1 MSNNKAY
8 KEVLIK
14 LSNSQIKEYESKYF
28 SSNSL
33 ISKQNSFGVTFSM
46 PNCMS
51 YIQVQDKEIL
61 IKNIATI
68 NVFQKSLNQN
78 YITFTHISLN
88 NPPIKNIFPF
98 DFNPREF
105 LLIIFTKNSIQ
116 SYLINIDF
124 NTMNKKNLLNCKFT
138 QNILNIANKV
148 EFCGKTKEN
157 YLRFCIGCENGKVF
171 MTDLY
176 PNYENNELMVIN
188 VKEIGFINQ
197 GIFSYLTS
205 SLLSNNNQNMNTK
218 KGNKMNNN
226 RENIPINSLNY
237 IGNNILAILRSNY
250 LFELIDINT
259 GYLFFSYYLYD
270 NISNKDFIDDSKI
283 VSAVNE
289 SFTNE
294 ELKIT
299 KRKLFYIFIYIN
311 SYSINSL
318 VSFQLMFIDIPI
330 DNISCT
336 INDFNYFYSTIDIGT
351 NLKLKNRNNILIYG
365 KTVDMIINNNKLW
378 IVFQNQKENK
388 KENLLISDNNDLNI
402 LNETYGL
409 KLINVFENNNIED
422 ENEIIENNSVFNNEE
437 EIVDFNEKNLF
448 YLLSIIKQLGYNLN
462 NINNI
467 IDDYNDSDAILQQN
481 KIIFSCLL
489 SEKYFLTEN
498 IINFVNE
505 KFNLNFKNKNLC
517 FKYLDDKYLNK
528 NNNEIKSIIND
539 IILPLVQNELY
550 MNNIISLGSFKNN
563 DLDSVTFIRQ
573 KELSFINVVDS
584 FEKINEIIKEYEYQI
599 RKLNSNE
606 KLIKEYIHSNL
617 INKSQENLDINK
629 SIPFYLICA
638 LIRIYLTEMNLKIK
652 NEKYLENIFINKNLE
667 QFKSD
672 IIKQNLS
679 CQMNP
684 YNNLEFIHELINEIY
699 SIYNNII
706 EENIKNILNM
716 FINEFQNIKNEDNF
730 RQMLQDLQNVNN
742 NLEQINIIN
751 VNNKYCEIITKIILS
766 RISALYN
773 IANDIF
779 CFKQWLSLYGDFINN
794 EVPLNIDEN
803 IIDNFYIKNLIL
815 TIFCNHLTT
824 FNTENVSRINIE
836 AGNDK
841 NNDLLNDKIIT
852 WLEKFVFNKLSQL
865 GYDILN
871 QQKNKFIN
879 YSICL
884 ILTDLFNDNNSNSL
898 NSSIIIKELLD
909 NKDYQLL
916 NISNLI
922 LINSGNCFNINI
934 RDSLKLLII
943 CDAANENISQM
954 KDNLI
959 LLYQRYPNYDSD
971 NNNINNQK
979 YIDNIKNA
987 YLQLRNHLISPNIF
1001 ISKTALKNFF
1011 IINYDILMNKFLS
1024 FLEKKEYENYEIDID
1039 IENENK
1045 HNIFKENIINCV
1057 ISIIGDLIDHCFEDN
1072 EDLCLIIYSKIEN
1085 LINNAQN
1092 DKALE
1097 FIYNKI
1103 KKEILLKLSYKV
1115 FNKYNENKKLTST
1128 IIKLSKLNKL
1138 LLFEI
1143 CQIVEKNLTYGKNK
1157 NNDFNEEINNDI
1169 YKNMFN
1175 NNKNNIIENKIDI
1188 YYFLNIAYS
1197 SLMEYE
1203 HIIKISKKFIGIID
1217 LYISIE
1223 KISLVELINFYNQK
1237 IFALKNEMNALY
1249 KKKQL
1254 NCFIQEDENDLE
1266 KINKEKT
1273 ITEIKLEEL
1282 KYYAINKDDNKENE
1296 ILKIKNNDYTFLDY
1310 IFELNILKEAVESD
1324 LVKCLD
1330 FKEAKLFIF
1339 NLLNCLEYNT
1349 NQKSNEQG
1357 KLLELFIKNVFM
1369 DKNRYNDEYMFITLE
1384 ILIKL
1389 NHSYLNSKN
1398 FEKILKTLEHKNKT
1412 RLQELLYCLS
1422 E

>member
-1 MSNNKAY
+1 M
-8 KEVLIK
+8 K
-14 LSNSQIKEYESKYF
+14 L
-28 SSNSL
+28 
-33 ISKQNSFGVTFSM
+33 M
-46 PNCMS
+46 
-51 YIQVQDKEIL
+51 
-61 IKNIATI
+61 
-68 NVFQKSLNQN
+68 
-78 YITFTHISLN
+78 
-88 NPPIKNIFPF
+88 
-98 DFNPREF
+98 
-105 LLIIFTKNSIQ
+105 
-116 SYLINIDF
+116 
-124 NTMNKKNLLNCKFT
+124 
-138 QNILNIANKV
+138 
-148 EFCGKTKEN
+148 
-157 YLRFCIGCENGKVF
+157 
-171 MTDLY
+171 
-176 PNYENNELMVIN
+176 
-188 VKEIGFINQ
+188 
-197 GIFSYLTS
+197 
-205 SLLSNNNQNMNTK
+205 
-218 KGNKMNNN
+218 
-226 RENIPINSLNY
+226 
-237 IGNNILAILRSNY
+237 
-250 LFELIDINT
+250 
-259 GYLFFSYYLYD
+259 
-270 NISNKDFIDDSKI
+270 
-283 VSAVNE
+283 
-289 SFTNE
+289 
-294 ELKIT
+294 
-299 KRKLFYIFIYIN
+299 
-311 SYSINSL
+311 
-318 VSFQLMFIDIPI
+318 
-330 DNISCT
+330 
-336 INDFNYFYSTIDIGT
+336 
-351 NLKLKNRNNILIYG
+351 
-365 KTVDMIINNNKLW
+365 
-378 IVFQNQKENK
+378 
-388 KENLLISDNNDLNI
+388 
-402 LNETYGL
+402 TYGL

-959 LLYQRYPNYDSD
+959 SLYQRYPNYDSD